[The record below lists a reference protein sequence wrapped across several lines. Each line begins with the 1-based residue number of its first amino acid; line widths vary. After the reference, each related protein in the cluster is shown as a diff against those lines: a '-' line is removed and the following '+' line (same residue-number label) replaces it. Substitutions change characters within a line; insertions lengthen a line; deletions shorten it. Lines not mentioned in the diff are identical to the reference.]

1 MRFIEKLELLSLP
14 TSGLKIFFILF
25 AIILIGCFVFLVEP
39 FSDSQN
45 SFTSGKYQ
53 VTVNVVSNKLQKGKN
68 RLILMVSDKDD
79 LPIDAKIRGRVYDK
93 DMESTAF
100 VDIKVQEKGVYES
113 IVELPEN
120 GEWVLAVDMDSESHG
135 HGDLIF
141 SLETGN
147 KTVQLISATSEEIDY
162 YTCSMHPSVKSTVD
176 GTCPI
181 CSMDLIPVMKTEK
194 ENAGTVVI
202 DGKKRQRIGVKV
214 EVVKKGTFIKTIR
227 AAGKIGYD
235 ESQLTDITLRYD
247 AWVETLDV
255 RDVGQFVNKDDSLFN
270 IYSPELISA
279 QQEYLAASR
288 GRGDYKTAAAER
300 LKLWGVS
307 GAQLK
312 AIQKRRRIFFKLPVL
327 SPVAGVVVNKNIIQG
342 TMVKSG
348 TPLLRI
354 ANLSKVWLEASIY
367 QNDLLWVKEG
377 VNVEI
382 TVDDLPNHQWNSVIK
397 QIDPFVDP
405 LTYTAG
411 VRLEIDNKNGLLRPD
426 MYANADIKVN
436 MGERI
441 LIPESAVIFS
451 GKKRIVFIDLG
462 NGKLKPISIKT
473 GLQNEDFIEV
483 VSGLEIDDKVVSSGH
498 FLIAAESKLKSGLQQ
513 W

>member
-1 MRFIEKLELLSLP
+1 
-14 TSGLKIFFILF
+14 
-25 AIILIGCFVFLVEP
+25 
-39 FSDSQN
+39 
-45 SFTSGKYQ
+45 
-53 VTVNVVSNKLQKGKN
+53 
-68 RLILMVSDKDD
+68 
-79 LPIDAKIRGRVYDK
+79 
-93 DMESTAF
+93 
-100 VDIKVQEKGVYES
+100 
-113 IVELPEN
+113 
-120 GEWVLAVDMDSESHG
+120 
-135 HGDLIF
+135 
-141 SLETGN
+141 
-147 KTVQLISATSEEIDY
+147 
-162 YTCSMHPSVKSTVD
+162 
-176 GTCPI
+176 
-181 CSMDLIPVMKTEK
+181 MDLIPVMKSGK
-194 ENAGTVVI
+194 ENAGIVTV
-202 DGKKRQRIGVKV
+202 DGEKRQRIGVTV
-214 EVVKKGTFIKTIR
+214 EAVKKGTFIKTIK

-255 RDVGQFVNKDDSLFN
+255 HDVGQFVNKDDSLFN

-300 LKLWGVS
+300 LNLWGVS

-312 AIQKRRRIFFKLPVL
+312 TIQKRRRIFFKLPVL
-327 SPVAGVVVNKNIIQG
+327 SPVSGVVVNKNIIQG

-354 ANLSKVWLEASIY
+354 ADLSKVWLEASIY
-367 QNDLLWVKEG
+367 QSDFLWVKEG

-405 LTYTAG
+405 RTYTAG
-411 VRLEIDNKNGLLRPD
+411 VRLEIDNKEGLLRPD

-436 MGERI
+436 MGERL

-462 NGKLKPISIKT
+462 NGKLKPVSIKT
-473 GLQNEDFIEV
+473 GLQNKDFIEV
-483 VSGLEIDDKVVSSGH
+483 VSGLKIDDKVVSSGH

>member
-1 MRFIEKLELLSLP
+1 M
-14 TSGLKIFFILF
+14 
-25 AIILIGCFVFLVEP
+25 
-39 FSDSQN
+39 
-45 SFTSGKYQ
+45 
-53 VTVNVVSNKLQKGKN
+53 
-68 RLILMVSDKDD
+68 
-79 LPIDAKIRGRVYDK
+79 
-93 DMESTAF
+93 
-100 VDIKVQEKGVYES
+100 
-113 IVELPEN
+113 
-120 GEWVLAVDMDSESHG
+120 
-135 HGDLIF
+135 
-141 SLETGN
+141 
-147 KTVQLISATSEEIDY
+147 
-162 YTCSMHPSVKSTVD
+162 
-176 GTCPI
+176 
-181 CSMDLIPVMKTEK
+181 
-194 ENAGTVVI
+194 
-202 DGKKRQRIGVKV
+202 
-214 EVVKKGTFIKTIR
+214 
-227 AAGKIGYD
+227 
-235 ESQLTDITLRYD
+235 
-247 AWVETLDV
+247 

-327 SPVAGVVVNKNIIQG
+327 SPVAGVVVSKNIIQG

-354 ANLSKVWLEASIY
+354 ADLSKVWLEVSIY

-377 VNVEI
+377 INVDI
-382 TVDDLPNHQWNSVIK
+382 TVDDLPNHQWQSVIK

-405 LTYTAG
+405 QTYTVG
-411 VRLEIDNKNGLLRPD
+411 VRLEIDNKEGLLRPN

-436 MGERI
+436 MGERMI
-441 LIPESAVIFS
+441 IPESAVIFS